1 MSYRFRNFILAA
13 TITLPCFAGA
23 TASAEETVLRAVS
36 AFQLG
41 TVFYKPFERF
51 VEQVN
56 ENGKGIVR
64 IEVIGGPDAMPPF
77 EVGNALRG
85 GIIDLANTTAVYH
98 ANLVPEGLAMT
109 LTDLSMKD
117 LRENGG
123 YDLLDQIHRDKAK
136 IHWLGRL
143 TEHIK
148 YHIYLSEAPDVVDFD
163 GLKIRSAPTYQA
175 FFSAIGI
182 TPVQT
187 APGEVF
193 TALERGTIDGYA
205 WPSIGVFDLGWQEK
219 TGARIEPGFYQVE
232 TGAYFS
238 EASWSKLTEAQQTF
252 LTDQMIAFEAGADS
266 NIAFADEELARQAEF
281 GIKTY
286 TLEGEARDSFIKQA
300 NDQGWKPVIEASPD
314 LGPKLREL
322 LVK

>member
-1 MSYRFRNFILAA
+1 MNFKFNRLGGAAVALSCLLA
-13 TITLPCFAGA
+13 T
-23 TASAEETVLRAVS
+23 TASADEAVLRAVS
-36 AFQLG
+36 AFQVG
-41 TVFYKPFERF
+41 TTIYEPFERF

-56 ENGKGIVR
+56 ENGKGIVQ
-64 IEVIGGPDAMPPF
+64 IDVIGGPDAMPPF

-109 LTDLSMKD
+109 LTNRSMEE

-123 YDLLDQIHRDKAK
+123 YDLLDQIHKDKAK

-143 TEHIK
+143 LQNIQ
-148 YHIYLSEAPDVVDFD
+148 YHIYLSEVPEELDFD

-175 FFSAIGI
+175 FFSALGI

-187 APGEVF
+187 AAGEVF

-219 TGARIEPGFYQVE
+219 TAARVDPGFYQVE
-232 TGAYFS
+232 TGVYFS
-238 EASWSKLTEAQQTF
+238 QAAWEKLTEAQQDF
-252 LTDQMIAFEAGADS
+252 LTEQMIAFEGDADRYS
-266 NIAFADEELARQAEF
+266 TLADEEAARQAQA

-286 TLEGEARDSFIKQA
+286 ELEGEARETFIA
-300 NDQGWKPVIEASPD
+300 ESNEEGWKPVIAASPEN
-314 LGPKLREL
+314 GAKLREL

>member
-1 MSYRFRNFILAA
+1 MTYRFKNLMLVAA
-13 TITLPCFAGA
+13 MTLPCFTGA
-23 TASAEETVLRAVS
+23 AASADEAVLRAVS

-64 IEVIGGPDAMPPF
+64 IEVIGGPDAMPSF

-85 GIIDLANTTAVYH
+85 GLIDLANTTAVYH

-117 LRENGG
+117 LRANGG
-123 YDLLDQIHRDKAK
+123 YDLLDTIHRDKAK

-143 TEHIK
+143 TQNIK
-148 YHIYLSEAPDVVDFD
+148 YHIYLSKAPDEVDFD

-205 WPSIGVFDLGWQEK
+205 WPSMGCKTLAGRKK

-238 EASWSKLTEAQQTF
+238 EASWNKLTEELQNF
-252 LTDQMIAFEAGADS
+252 LTDQKIAVEGEADS
-266 NIAFADEELARQAEF
+266 NTAFAEQELARQAEF

-286 TLEGEARDSFIKQA
+286 ALEGEARDTFI
-300 NDQGWKPVIEASPD
+300 NRSNEEGWKPVIEASPE

-322 LVK
+322 FVK